1 MKEQKNNY
9 FNSTSTTKKVPLK
22 ELRKELFS
30 PTDKNNKDI
39 IQILEELRV
48 VAATHWVQE
57 LLEPKKATYPLIS
70 ESGAEYS
77 WDGSSDDLEE
87 ALLVFM
93 AANYLAEISFAGVN
107 TQLQVSYR
115 I

>member
-39 IQILEELRV
+39 IQILEELEV
-48 VAATHWVQE
+48 VAVT
-57 LLEPKKATYPLIS
+57 
-70 ESGAEYS
+70 
-77 WDGSSDDLEE
+77 
-87 ALLVFM
+87 
-93 AANYLAEISFAGVN
+93 
-107 TQLQVSYR
+107 R
-115 I
+115 